1 MPLTLK
7 STLPRPQDL
16 QGPSATF
23 NTTNLKISCL
33 IENTI
38 RPGLSK

>member
-7 STLPRPQDL
+7 STLPQDL

-23 NTTNLKISCL
+23 NTTNSKISCL